1 MLIPSID
8 LQGGCV
14 VQLVQGERLA
24 ISSSDVDGWI
34 RKFEGFPA
42 VQLIDLDAAKS
53 EGTNA
58 ELVAQ
63 IARRLP
69 CRVGGGIRTIDRALT
84 LLRQGATKVILGSA
98 LFDGPAVDVR
108 FADSAARAIGA
119 ERLIAAV
126 DARGGMIVVR
136 GWRQAV
142 PLSPVDAIRELEP
155 FVDEFLFTNVDREGL
170 MQGIDREAIA
180 RVRNATR
187 KRLTVAGGVTTRED
201 VNWLAAL
208 GIDAVVGMALYTGV
222 LEATPPP
229 VPPSNRDGEDMQ

>member
-34 RKFEGFPA
+34 RRFDGFPA

-58 ELVAQ
+58 ELVAR
-63 IARRLP
+63 ITRRLP
-69 CRVGGGIRTIDRALT
+69 CRVGGGIRTIERALA
-84 LLRQGATKVILGSA
+84 LLRQGARKVILGSA
-98 LFDGPAVDVR
+98 LFADDAADLQ
-108 FADSAARAIGA
+108 FAESAAREIGT

-126 DARGGMIVVR
+126 DAKGGMIVVR
-136 GWRQAV
+136 GWRHALA
-142 PLSPVDAIRELEP
+142 LSPVDAIRQLEP

-170 MQGIDREAIA
+170 MQGIDRETIA
-180 RVRNATR
+180 RIRNATR
-187 KRLTVAGGVTTRED
+187 KELTVAGGVTTREEVD
-201 VNWLAAL
+201 WLAAL
-208 GIDAVVGMALYTGV
+208 RIDAVVGMALYTGV
-222 LEATPPP
+222 LEATPPH
-229 VPPSNRDGEDMQ
+229 VPPSNRDEEEMP